1 MTVATDGDKS
11 IALVV
16 FDLGG
21 TTIHDDGSINRI
33 FVEVAGEHKLAAD
46 VGEVRSFQGRTKK
59 ELFHV
64 LATRRHED
72 WPEAADSLA
81 QEANEE
87 YERRLI
93 AHFAEHPPQVVDGTK
108 ATMQYLRE
116 QDVRVAITTG
126 FWRAILDT
134 ILASTGLGDQLDCS
148 VATDEVAKPKPA
160 PYMIFRAMEQCGVTS
175 VRQVVSVGDTPMDC
189 IAGCHAGC
197 GCVIG
202 VLSGTHSRAQLERV
216 PHNFIL
222 DSSARVRELMETGR
236 IR

>member
-1 MTVATDGDKS
+1 VATDGDRS
-11 IALVV
+11 IALVA

-33 FVEVAGEHKLAAD
+33 FVEVAGRHKLAAD
-46 VGEVRSFQGRTKK
+46 LDEVQSFQGRTKK
-59 ELFHV
+59 EMFHV

-72 WPEAADSLA
+72 WPEAATSLA

-87 YERRLI
+87 YEQRLI
-93 AHFAEHPPQVVDGTK
+93 THYRENPPQVVDGTT

-126 FWRAILDT
+126 FWRAILDA
-134 ILASTGLGDQLDCS
+134 ILESTGLGELLDAS
-148 VATDEVAKPKPA
+148 VATDEVSKPKPA
-160 PYMIFRAMEQCGVTS
+160 PYMIFRAMEQCGITS
-175 VRQVVSVGDTPMDC
+175 VRQVVAVGDTPMDC

-197 GCVIG
+197 GTVIG

-222 DSSARVRELMETGR
+222 DSSARVRELIETGR

>member
-1 MTVATDGDKS
+1 MATDGDRM

-21 TTIHDDGSINRI
+21 TTIHDDGTINRV
-33 FVEVAGEHKLAAD
+33 FMEVAGEYGLGGD
-46 VGEVRSFQGRTKK
+46 IEEEVRSSQGRTKK
-59 ELFHV
+59 ELFRV
-64 LATRRHED
+64 LATRQHEGD
-72 WPEAADSLA
+72 PEKADSVA
-81 QEANEE
+81 SAANEE
-87 YERRLI
+87 YESRLLR
-93 AHFAEHPPQVVDGTK
+93 HFTDNPPRVVDGTT
-108 ATMQYLRE
+108 ATMQYLRD
-116 QDVRVAITTG
+116 QDIRVAITTG

-134 ILASTGLGDQLDCS
+134 ILANTGLGNLLDCS

-175 VRQVVSVGDTPMDC
+175 VRQVACVGDTPVDC

-197 GCVIG
+197 GYVIG
-202 VLSGTHSRAQLERV
+202 VLSGTHTRAQLERV

-222 DSSARVRELMETGR
+222 DSSARVRELFETGR